1 MKQRFCQC
9 WYFILLSVFLGG
21 LGCLSSAVQ
30 AQEQPLRQIEVY
42 LDTSLESFSDMMR
55 VRSFRLIAQSFYE
68 LGYSVSFGFQPPRR
82 VIHSIENGKVGV
94 MCLRAAGVEQ
104 GYSNFFRVPES
115 VHQLSV
121 FAYVSDTRGPDSGQ
135 WRDMDVEKVGL
146 LYGAQYTENY
156 IPQEL
161 LQKRVVT
168 TPDWLTAA
176 RMVHVDRVDMAA
188 FPEIVYEAYF
198 AGENETMEGLTRLEP
213 ALGTIDMYCFLHQ
226 RYQSLLKPLTAQ
238 IRRLKRASPFLYD
251 DSRYPVLISDHM
263 IAGMPIVP
271 GFSPR

>member
-1 MKQRFCQC
+1 MQQRFCLW
-9 WYFILLSVFLGG
+9 WYFICLSVFVGG
-21 LGCLSSAVQ
+21 LSCFSGGAE
-30 AQEQPLRQIEVY
+30 AKEQSLRSIEVY

-55 VRSFRLIAQSFYE
+55 VRSFRLIVQAFYE

-82 VIHSIENGKVGV
+82 VIHSIENGKIGV
-94 MCLRAAGVEQ
+94 MCLRAGGVER
-104 GYSNFFRVPES
+104 GHSNFFRVPES

-121 FAYVSDTRGPDSGQ
+121 FGYVSDTRSPDTGL
-135 WRDMDVEKVGL
+135 WRDMNVDKVGL
-146 LYGAQYTENY
+146 LYGAQYTEHY

-198 AGENETMEGLTRLEP
+198 SGENETMEGLSRLEP
-213 ALGTIDMYCFLHQ
+213 ALGKIDMYCFLNRQ
-226 RYQSLLKPLTAQ
+226 YQSLLEPLTAQ
-238 IRRLKRASPFLYD
+238 LRRLKREEPFLYD
-251 DSRYPVLISDHM
+251 DSRYPVLISDQM
-263 IAGMPIVP
+263 VAGMPLVP
-271 GFSPR
+271 GFNAR

>member
-1 MKQRFCQC
+1 MQQRFRQW
-9 WYFILLSVFLGG
+9 WYYMGLWVLVGG
-21 LGCLSSAVQ
+21 LGSFSSGAL
-30 AQEQPLRQIEVY
+30 AQEEPLSPVEVY

-55 VRSFRLIAQSFYE
+55 VRAFRLIAQAFYE

-82 VIHSIENGKVGV
+82 VIQSIENGKIDV
-94 MCLRAAGVEQ
+94 MCIRAEGVER
-104 GYSNFFRVPES
+104 GYSNFLRVPES

-121 FAYVSDTRGPDSGQ
+121 FGYVSNARGPDSGL

-146 LYGAQYTENY
+146 LYGAQYAENY

-198 AGENETMEGLTRLEP
+198 AGEHDTMEGLTRLEP
-213 ALGTIDMYCFLHQ
+213 ALGTIDMYCFLSR
-226 RYQSLLKPLTAQ
+226 RYQSLLEPLTAQ
-238 IRRLKRASPFLYD
+238 IRRLKRDEPFQYD
-251 DSRYPVLISDHM
+251 DSRYPVLISDQM
-263 IAGMPIVP
+263 IAGMPLVP
-271 GFSPR
+271 GFNTH